1 MRALVIAA
9 LVAAIPASAQDA
21 TFRIGVACEG
31 GLPMVIQIEA
41 SRPGVTQLTLPELME
56 FCAAERPQRMRWQGG
71 A

>member
-1 MRALVIAA
+1 MRLA
-9 LVAAIPASAQDA
+9 LVAALAAAMPMSAQDA

-56 FCAAERPQRMRWQGG
+56 FCAEKRPISHRWQGG